1 MKTTTTKMS
10 FTFILLLV
18 GMLSYTIVNAQSCPA
33 NKVWT
38 CRYDSCGVQECKCV
52 KASEVQSWSAVIPP
66 CTYFH
71 FHPHCCDGWRN
82 GQMEIKASLQVNPN
96 PVLNSTV
103 ISFSLE
109 QSQKVSIRIFDMSG
123 RLVTTLVDAPYE
135 EGNQEIVWNASDVNS
150 GIYFV
155 QFQMEENSQMIKL
168 AVTK

>member
-10 FTFILLLV
+10 FTFILLLA
-18 GMLSYTIVNAQSCPA
+18 GMISYTIVNAQSCPA

-66 CTYFH
+66 CAYFH
-71 FHPHCCDGWRN
+71 FHPHCCDGWRT
-82 GQMEIKASLQVNPN
+82 GQMEIKTSLQVNPN
-96 PVLNSTV
+96 PVSNSTV

-109 QSQKVSIRIFDMSG
+109 QSQKVSIKIFDMSG
-123 RLVTTLVDAPYE
+123 RLVTTLADASYE
-135 EGNQEIVWNASDVNS
+135 EGDHGIVWNASDVNS